1 MANIDMTQTVIQA
14 IKQIFI
20 PVNGGAK
27 KAVAELNELFV
38 MTGKFNAEM
47 DKMGDALSKGL
58 FQHGEF
64 TNVSSVADEIGGS
77 FVDMDSAIKNT
88 TDSLGIV
95 TKVGRE
101 LGSMT
106 DVLNESMMQRGGFDD
121 NRKRAEELGNE
132 YDKLVKKQ
140 KKNTK
145 ATEDGAKGYK
155 AINFEFLGIMFF
167 GQSVAKVFGEMLK
180 PATELFGVN
189 ELWGI
194 MMQDLM
200 LPVIEDLMPLFFG
213 MFDFFTGLPE
223 PVKKV
228 IGVLTIIGAVMGNLL
243 STVGTLTLG
252 LQAIGIAFG
261 APGLTKGAASFGKHV
276 IGMLGPIAL
285 VTAAIVLAV
294 IAWNTNFAGF
304 RDSFQAVWENIKDI
318 FGNLIDFVVN
328 VFTGDLSGAL
338 QNVKNIFKA
347 VFDSIGEMVALL
359 LESFGILF
367 GLEGASNLAAKMRR
381 ELHNVSNESLIGL
394 TSKTTNI
401 LGATNPLT
409 PRIGSQIGV
418 VNNILNVT
426 GNPSEDNQ
434 RKMSSWLAEESQKYL
449 T

>member
-213 MFDFFTGLPE
+213 MFEFFTGLPE

-228 IGVLTIIGAVMGNLL
+228 IGVLTTIGAVMGTLL
-243 STVGTLTLG
+243 
-252 LQAIGIAFG
+252 AI
-261 APGLTKGAASFGKHV
+261 KVH
-276 IGMLGPIAL
+276 
-285 VTAAIVLAV
+285 
-294 IAWNTNFAGF
+294 
-304 RDSFQAVWENIKDI
+304 
-318 FGNLIDFVVN
+318 
-328 VFTGDLSGAL
+328 
-338 QNVKNIFKA
+338 
-347 VFDSIGEMVALL
+347 
-359 LESFGILF
+359 
-367 GLEGASNLAAKMRR
+367 
-381 ELHNVSNESLIGL
+381 
-394 TSKTTNI
+394 
-401 LGATNPLT
+401 
-409 PRIGSQIGV
+409 
-418 VNNILNVT
+418 
-426 GNPSEDNQ
+426 
-434 RKMSSWLAEESQKYL
+434 
-449 T
+449 